1 MFGQIGTWEIFL
13 LVLVVLLLFGS
24 KQLPELARNFG
35 KKYSEFQKTSQDV
48 QNEFRKILDDEE
60 KDDKEELKG

>member
-24 KQLPELARNFG
+24 KQLPELARKFG

-48 QNEFRKILDDEE
+48 QNEFRKILDEDDE
-60 KDDKEELKG
+60 DKEELKG